1 VFPIASTLHVAGV
14 IALDLSALAV
24 LACFAVL
31 AQRDRGLLALAA
43 IVVVAIG
50 VAGHDLAITAV
61 VDLAVLVAVG
71 GPAFGPA
78 PRHKR
83 L

>member
-1 VFPIASTLHVAGV
+1 MFPTASTLHVAGV

-31 AQRDRGLLALAA
+31 ARRERRLFALAA
-43 IVVVAIG
+43 LVIVAIG

-71 GPAFGPA
+71 GPAITA
-78 PRHKR
+78 PPRTRR

>member
-1 VFPIASTLHVAGV
+1 MFPTASTLHVAGV

-31 AQRDRGLLALAA
+31 ARRERRLFALAGV
-43 IVVVAIG
+43 VVVAIG
-50 VAGHDLAITAV
+50 VAGHDLAVTAV

-71 GPAFGPA
+71 GPALTTP
-78 PRHKR
+78 PRTRR